1 MRLEY
6 FEMIDR
12 VVEIDHAAGRIRA
25 LAQVPGASPVFEGH
39 FPGRPLLP
47 GVLMT
52 ETMAQASG
60 YLLLSKMKFAQMPF
74 LMGVDKARFR
84 DFVGPQAM
92 LEVTAEIEHEGSGY
106 SVTKAAIASGGK
118 RIAEAGLRFRIMPFP
133 AELGH
138 LMIERARGIGLE
150 A

>member
-12 VVEIDHAAGRIRA
+12 VVEIDDERIKA
-25 LAQVPGASPVFEGH
+25 LAVVPAASPVFEGH

-74 LMGVDKARFR
+74 LMGVDTARFR
-84 DFVGPQAM
+84 DFVGPEAT
-92 LEVTAEIEHEGSGY
+92 LEVSAEIEHEGSGY
-106 SVTKAAIASGGK
+106 AVTKASISAGGK
-118 RIAEAGLRFRIMPFP
+118 RIANAGLRFRIMPFP

-138 LMIERARGIGLE
+138 LMVERARAIGLTP
-150 A
+150 